1 MKGYRYLSPAAEEM
15 VEASQFYELRS
26 VGLGVDFLDDVQ
38 RVVDTLRTQPL
49 LGEDIEGGLRK
60 AVLHRFPFTIIY
72 SPEPEEILIVAVAH
86 QRRRPGY
93 WEDRTDR

>member
-1 MKGYRYLSPAAEEM
+1 MKAYRYLSPAAEEM
-15 VEASQFYELRS
+15 IEASQFYELRS
-26 VGLGVDFLDDVQ
+26 IGLGVDFLDDVQ
-38 RVVDTLRTQPL
+38 KVVDTLRAQPL
-49 LGEDIEGGLRK
+49 LGEHIEGGLRN

-93 WEDRTDR
+93 WEGRIDG

>member
-1 MKGYRYLSPAAEEM
+1 MKGARYLSPASEEM
-15 VEASQFYELRS
+15 VEASQFYALRS

-38 RVVDTLRTQPL
+38 RVVDILRTQPL
-49 LGEDIEGGLRK
+49 LGEDIDGGLRK
-60 AVLHRFPFTIIY
+60 SVLHRFPFTIIY
-72 SPEPEEILIVAVAH
+72 SPEPKEILIVAVAH